1 MRIVMQEESGK
12 LGEVVVTGIFRK
24 AKDSYTG
31 ALTTID
37 SEQLQTFKG
46 SNLLQTLKNI
56 DASINFPV
64 NNLAGSNPNV
74 LPNMN
79 IRGSSSLPMSVEEFN
94 TNAQQTVN
102 TPLIILD
109 GFEISLTKLMDY
121 NDEQIES
128 INILKDAAA
137 TAIYG
142 SRGANGVIVVVTKT
156 PKEGKLRV
164 TAKAGIDLQVPDL
177 SSYDLLN
184 AAEKLQLEKQVGLY
198 TDEYEP
204 KNQWKYNN
212 LYSRRLKAV
221 LDGTDIDW
229 IHKPV
234 RTGVGQ
240 RYNIQLDGG
249 ANEFRWAT
257 SLGYNDIEG
266 AMKGSSRKTVN
277 GDITLMY
284 SVKNIIFRN

>member
-1 MRIVMQEESGK
+1 MFSYIGMESQTVTLSSKNSGKIMRIVMQEESGK

-204 KNQWKYNN
+204 KNQWK
-212 LYSRRLKAV
+212 
-221 LDGTDIDW
+221 
-229 IHKPV
+229 
-234 RTGVGQ
+234 
-240 RYNIQLDGG
+240 
-249 ANEFRWAT
+249 
-257 SLGYNDIEG
+257 
-266 AMKGSSRKTVN
+266 
-277 GDITLMY
+277 
-284 SVKNIIFRN
+284 